1 MSRALAAV
9 ATVVVMSASI
19 ATASAQAPVGEIKG
33 SGLVHTPASAAEVV
47 ARADV
52 ALPAAV
58 TGGKPFFGKW
68 KDVPAGVVGRAPTVL
83 FLHGSS
89 GLSLKAIEEWQ
100 RWLADR
106 GWASMAPD
114 SFALPDRMTYKSPID
129 KATYEKL
136 HGFRGSEI
144 DIALA
149 ALKGAAWADP
159 AAIVL
164 AGASEGAVPVAR
176 NAGAGFRA
184 RMIFSWS
191 CETNYFVEDHR
202 TAPAPEI
209 PVLNVISS
217 VDPFFSPAN
226 SWLGNPEAKGHC
238 AAAFAAH
245 KAATIVLVPG
255 APHTLLNLPQV
266 RDVTEAFLKGAVG
279 PRP

>member
-1 MSRALAAV
+1 MPRLVALLATVLVMSTAPV
-9 ATVVVMSASI
+9 ATA
-19 ATASAQAPVGEIKG
+19 AETPAGEIKG
-33 SGLVHTPASAAEVV
+33 SALAHTPASAAEVV

-52 ALPAAV
+52 ALPAGVAGGAV
-58 TGGKPFFGKW
+58 YFGKW
-68 KDVPAGVVGRAPTVL
+68 KDVPATTGKVPTVL

-100 RWLADR
+100 RWLAGL

-114 SFALPDRMTYKSPID
+114 SFALPDRLTYKSPID
-129 KATYEKL
+129 KPTYERL

-149 ALKGAAWADP
+149 ALKGAPWAD
-159 AAIVL
+159 AQAIVL

-176 NAGAGFRA
+176 RGAEGFRA

-202 TAPAPEI
+202 TAVAPEI
-209 PVLNVISS
+209 PVLEVISS

-226 SWLGNPEAKGHC
+226 AWLGNPEARGNC
-238 AAAFAAH
+238 AGALAAH

-266 RDVTEAFLKGAVG
+266 KSATAAFLRDALGK
-279 PRP
+279 

>member
-1 MSRALAAV
+1 MFRLPLVLAAGL
-9 ATVVVMSASI
+9 VVSI
-19 ATASAQAPVGEIKG
+19 ASLASAADTPVGEIKG
-33 SGLVHTPASAAEVV
+33 SALAHTTASAADVV

-52 ALPAAV
+52 ALPASV
-58 TGGKPFFGKW
+58 TGGQPWFGKW
-68 KDVPAGVVGRAPTVL
+68 KDAPATSGKAPTVL

-100 RWLADR
+100 RWLAGL

-114 SFALPDRMTYKSPID
+114 SFALPDRLTYKSPIGKD
-129 KATYEKL
+129 VYEKL
-136 HGFRGSEI
+136 HAFRGSEI

-159 AAIVL
+159 ASIVL
-164 AGASEGAVPVAR
+164 AGTSEGAVPVAR
-176 NAGAGFRA
+176 RGADGFRA

-217 VDPFFSPAN
+217 VDPYFSPAN
-226 SWLGNPEAKGHC
+226 SWLGAPEARGNC
-238 AAAFAAH
+238 AAALAAH

-266 RDVTEAFLKGAVG
+266 KSVTAAFLEDAV
-279 PRP
+279 RK